1 MAHTFDVDAA
11 TTLHLQDK
19 KSYEVTIKGLIAQ
32 LFDIVFN
39 RSKKSVAYSIEDI
52 PVHLQKDIGIYR

>member
-11 TTLHLQDK
+11 TTLHLKDT
-19 KSYEVTIKGLIAQ
+19 KSYEVTIKGLIAH

-39 RSKKSVAYSIEDI
+39 RSKKSVTYSIKDI